1 MSVLRGELLKKG
13 VALVLVLLMLMVGLS
28 TIAGVSRDRLAQ
40 RAFAAQS
47 VQQSSA
53 GPQVLVGP
61 VLSRSCA
68 EESENSKVV
77 DGKVVKEIVRSNR
90 VLRSFPAL
98 MSWMG
103 DVVVEPRRR
112 SLYTVNTYRAA
123 LLGTAKFPDLQA
135 LSVPLVDG
143 KTKITC
149 GEVYLDVLLSHQS
162 GIQSAEL
169 RLDGKVAP
177 LQSGVSVREAA
188 GFSTKLSTSSVEFSL
203 ARPLEVAIKLDL
215 LGMESLSVLPV
226 GDDNQ
231 LKLTSAWP
239 HPSFVGAF
247 LPREK
252 DVRETGFDASWR
264 VSSLATDA
272 QSSFPC
278 GLSAGANAAQ
288 RAVSASCTSGMA
300 VNLVDPVNPSAL
312 SERAVKYGELFIAL
326 TFVGLGLF
334 ELLRRVKVHPVQ
346 YLLIGAALA
355 VFFLLL
361 LSVSEHVS
369 FVTAYALAA
378 LGCTALIAV
387 YAKSVLGGWRAALP
401 LVLGCACLYAVL
413 YLVLQSEQHALL
425 AGSLLIFVVLAAVMI
440 STRNIR
446 WGSALESAPRKAS
459 EADHA

>member
-13 VALVLVLLMLMVGLS
+13 VALALVLLMLMVGLS
-28 TIAGVSRDRLAQ
+28 MIAGVSRDRLAQ

-53 GPQVLVGP
+53 GPQVVSGP
-61 VLSRSCA
+61 VLSRSCYEA
-68 EESENSKVV
+68 EPSEPKK
-77 DGKVVKEIVRSNR
+77 GEAITY
-90 VLRSFPAL
+90 LRGAELQQRAFPVTTHWSGAL
-98 MSWMG
+98 N
-103 DVVVEPRRR
+103 VEPRRR
-112 SLYTVNTYRAA
+112 ALYTVQTYRAA
-123 LLGTAKFPDLQA
+123 LVADARWSGADNAFKLPAVATGRRWVCAAPILH
-135 LSVPLVDG
+135 
-143 KTKITC
+143 
-149 GEVYLDVLLSHQS
+149 VLLSDQR
-162 GIQSAEL
+162 GIQSAEVL
-169 RLDGKVAP
+169 FDSVKLP
-177 LQSGVSVREAA
+177 LHSGSGVDGSPS
-188 GFSTKLSTSSVEFSL
+188 GFSVSMSALTNVHDLPEMIAVKLSV
-203 ARPLEVAIKLDL
+203 DL
-215 LGMESLSVLPV
+215 LGFESLGVVPTA
-226 GDDNQ
+226 GDTQ
-231 LKLTSAWP
+231 MKLTSTWP
-239 HPSFVGAF
+239 HPSFIGSY
-247 LPREK
+247 LPRESSVT
-252 DVRETGFDASWR
+252 DDGFSASWR
-264 VSSLATDA
+264 VSSLATEA
-272 QSSFPC
+272 QKRFPC
-278 GLSAGANAAQ
+278 GSLALVNNCVQA
-288 RAVSASCTSGMA
+288 MA

-425 AGSLLIFVVLAAVMI
+425 AGSLLIFAVLAAVMI

-446 WGSALESAPRKAS
+446 WGSALESSPRKAS

>member
-1 MSVLRGELLKKG
+1 MLRCFVMSVLRGELLKKG
-13 VALVLVLLMLMVGLS
+13 VALALVLLMLVIGLGMIS
-28 TIAGVSRDRLAQ
+28 GISRDRLAQ

-53 GPQVLVGP
+53 GPQVVSGP
-61 VLSRSCA
+61 VISRSCYL
-68 EESENSKVV
+68 EVPSEPKKGEAVTYSR
-77 DGKVVKEIVRSNR
+77 GTELQQRA
-90 VLRSFPAL
+90 FPLTTQWSGAL
-98 MSWMG
+98 N
-103 DVVVEPRRR
+103 VEPRRR
-112 SLYTVNTYRAA
+112 SLYTVQTYRAA
-123 LLGTAKFPDLQA
+123 LVADARWSGADSAFKLPAVATGRRWVCAAPILH
-135 LSVPLVDG
+135 
-143 KTKITC
+143 
-149 GEVYLDVLLSHQS
+149 VLLSDQR
-162 GIQSAEL
+162 GIQSAEVL
-169 RLDGKVAP
+169 FDSVKLP
-177 LQSGVSVREAA
+177 LQSGSGVDGSPS
-188 GFSTKLSTSSVEFSL
+188 GFSVSMSALANVHDLPETIAVKLSV
-203 ARPLEVAIKLDL
+203 DL
-215 LGMESLSVLPV
+215 LGFESLGVVPTA
-226 GDDNQ
+226 GDTQ
-231 LKLTSAWP
+231 MKLASTWP
-239 HPSFVGAF
+239 HPSFIGSY
-247 LPREK
+247 LPRETSVT
-252 DVRETGFDASWR
+252 DEGFSASWR
-264 VSSLATDA
+264 VSSLATEA
-272 QSSFPC
+272 QKRFPC
-278 GLSAGANAAQ
+278 GSLALVNNCVQA
-288 RAVSASCTSGMA
+288 MA

-369 FVTAYALAA
+369 FVVAYALAA

-446 WGSALESAPRKAS
+446 WGSLLESAPSKSS
-459 EADHA
+459 ESDHA